1 MKERGSTPANIILVV
16 IIASIAFVLLGCI
29 CLSAGAGGLYALSQ
43 RLELPA
49 ILSPTLPIET
59 TSASALVLLPTETLI
74 PSPEPT
80 ITVPPSPIPSA
91 SPLPSLLPDP
101 SSTPTLPA
109 PDTTSPTY
117 TLSILENISV
127 PINDL
132 ADIAAR
138 LEGKTDIPPTL
149 EPPLVPLQVGATET
163 FWTLNSDNNKYY
175 QVNATLR
182 FVTDHAYFWISDR
195 ASYREGDLKKLAE
208 TFESKIYP
216 TNREFFGSEWTPG
229 VDGDPH
235 LYVLYTGNVG
245 AIGGYFSPGDE
256 YNPLISEYSNA
267 HEMFILNAD
276 DFKLSNSYAYT
287 VLAHEFQHMIHWY
300 RDRNEE
306 SWINEGFSELATLL
320 NGYDTGGGGLVYAV
334 APDLQLTYW
343 PPKPEAGHYG
353 ASFLFMTYFLDRF
366 GETATQA
373 LVGNA
378 ANGMSSID
386 QVLAE
391 MDATDPLSG
400 EAITANDV
408 FVDWTLTSYLLN
420 ARVADGRYTYHNYP
434 DAPRTRATDTYST
447 CPVETTRRYVY
458 QYGADYIRLQCSGS
472 YTLHFEGTQQVNLL
486 PADPYSGSFA
496 FWSNQGDESDMTLT
510 QEFDFTNASG
520 PLTLSY
526 WTWYDLEKDYDYL
539 YLLASEDG
547 ANWQILTTPSGTAE
561 DPSGNNYGWG
571 YNGNSGGGSRARWIQ
586 ENVDISQFAGKK
598 VQLRF
603 EYITDAA
610 VNGEGFLLDDVSI
623 PEIGYATDFE
633 TDDGGWQADGFA
645 RIQNTLP
652 QTYRVS
658 LIRKGRETT
667 VEYLT
672 LSADNTLD
680 MILDLGGDVREVTL
694 VVSGT
699 TPFTRQKADY
709 QFSVS
714 P

>member
-1 MKERGSTPANIILVV
+1 MQERGSTPAKIILVV

-29 CLSAGAGGLYALSQ
+29 CLSVGAGGLYALSQ

-49 ILSPTLPIET
+49 IQSPTLPIEAT
-59 TSASALVLLPTETLI
+59 GASGLELLPTDTQI
-74 PSPEPT
+74 PSPVPT
-80 ITVPPSPIPSA
+80 IVVPTSPIPSA
-91 SPLPSLLPDP
+91 SPLPGLLPDP

-117 TLSILENISV
+117 TLSILENITV

-138 LEGKTDIPPTL
+138 LEGKTNIPPTL
-149 EPPLVPLQVGATET
+149 EPPLAPLQVGAKNT

-175 QVNATLR
+175 QAEAILR
-182 FVTDHAYFWISDR
+182 YVTDHAYFWIADNV
-195 ASYREGDLKKLAE
+195 SYRDRDLESLAQA
-208 TFESKIYP
+208 FESEIYP

-256 YNPLISEYSNA
+256 YNPLLSEHSNA

-276 DFKLSNSYAYT
+276 DYKLSNPYAYST
-287 VLAHEFQHMIHWY
+287 LAHEFQHMIHWY

-306 SWINEGFSELATLL
+306 SWINEGFSELAQLL
-320 NGYDTGGGGLVYAV
+320 NNFDLNGVDLVYAED
-334 APDLQLTYW
+334 PDLQLTYW
-343 PPKPEAGHYG
+343 PPEPDAAHYG
-353 ASFLFMTYFLDRF
+353 AAFLFLTYFLDRF
-366 GETATQA
+366 GDTATQA
-373 LVGNA
+373 LIGNP
-378 ANGMSSID
+378 ANGMTSID
-386 QVLAE
+386 EVLAE
-391 MDATDPLSG
+391 LGIMDPLNG
-400 EAITANDV
+400 NIITANDV

-420 ARVADGRYTYHNYP
+420 GRIADGRYTYHNYP
-434 DAPRTRATDTYST
+434 EAPAVSATQTYT
-447 CPVETTRRYVY
+447 NCPVNTSTRHVK
-458 QYGADYIRLQCSGS
+458 QYGADYIRIRCNGN
-472 YTLHFEGTQQVNLL
+472 YTLHFDGDHQVKLL
-486 PADPYSGSFA
+486 PSDAHSGSFA
-496 FWSNQGDESDMTLT
+496 IWSNQGDESDMTLT

-539 YLLASEDG
+539 YLLASLDG
-547 ANWQILTTPSGTAE
+547 TNWQTITTPSGTAE
-561 DPSGNNYGWG
+561 DPVGNSYGWA
-571 YNGNSGGGSRARWIQ
+571 YNGNSGGGPTARWIQ

-623 PEIGYATDFE
+623 PETGYATDFE

-645 RIQNTLP
+645 HISNTLP
-652 QTYRVS
+652 QTFRVS

-672 LSADNTLD
+672 VSADNTLD
-680 MILDLGGDVREVTL
+680 LPLNLGEDTREVIL

-699 TPFTRQKADY
+699 TPFTRQVATY
-709 QFSVS
+709 RYSIS